1 MRAHTQERA
10 NRNGTSIWQDGAMAI
25 RSPRPMALA
34 ATLAMILAIVG
45 LSSCAGYT
53 SSAKTSPSDPSSGVL
68 SPSATSLSFGNVAV
82 GNTATQSLSMTN
94 TGLGTVTIASA
105 ALTGTGFTVI
115 GGNPSGTIAVGQ
127 SSTIQIQYAPTSAG
141 AVNGSLTILSDASNS
156 PLAISLT
163 GTGTQTGL
171 AISPSTLSFGNVIV
185 GQTGTQS
192 VKLTNSGNSSLTINM
207 ATVLGTGFGISGL
220 SFPTTLTAGQSVSFS
235 AQFAPTTAGA
245 GTGSITFTDNAPG
258 SPQTVSMVGTGVA
271 TSSTLNA
278 NPGSVAFGSVAVGS
292 NNQQTITLTNSGNA
306 SVTISAVSAT
316 GTGFSMAGLTTPLN
330 LAASQSTTF
339 TTKFAPTTAGSA
351 VGNIQIT
358 SNASNPT
365 TSIAL
370 TGTGVQGNLTAN
382 PASINFGNLLVGASG
397 SVAVTLT
404 NNGTGSVAISQGS
417 ASGTA
422 FSMSGLA
429 APLTLTAGQTTSFLA
444 KFSPTA
450 AGSTTGSISIVS
462 NAPGSPLVISLSGSG
477 TATQPQLTIS
487 PASVAFG
494 SVSVGSSGSQ
504 TVTLTNPG
512 NAALTVTQATPSGTG
527 FSMSGASM
535 PMTINAGSS
544 ASFTAKFSPTTA
556 GSATGSIS
564 VVSNAPGSP
573 AAIALTGTGI
583 QGQLGA
589 NPASV
594 NFGSVAVGSTGT
606 QSITLTNSGTG
617 SVTISQA
624 SATGTG
630 LSISG
635 LSTPLTLGAGQT
647 TTFSANSHRQ
657 PAGPQAGTS
666 RLSAMRR
673 ILRWRFP

>member
-1 MRAHTQERA
+1 
-10 NRNGTSIWQDGAMAI
+10 
-25 RSPRPMALA
+25 
-34 ATLAMILAIVG
+34 
-45 LSSCAGYT
+45 
-53 SSAKTSPSDPSSGVL
+53 
-68 SPSATSLSFGNVAV
+68 
-82 GNTATQSLSMTN
+82 MTN

-382 PASINFGNLLVGASG
+382 PASINFGSLLVGASG
-397 SVAVTLT
+397 SVAVTLKNT
-404 NNGTGSVAISQGS
+404 GTAAWQFRRAALSGTG
-417 ASGTA
+417 
-422 FSMSGLA
+422 FSMTGLA
-429 APLTLTAGQTTSFLA
+429 AQTLTRDRRTSFTA

-450 AGSTTGSISIVS
+450 AGSATGSVSIVS
-462 NAPGSPLVISLSGSG
+462 NAPGSPLVISLVGSG

-512 NAALTVTQATPSGTG
+512 NAALTVTQARLP
-527 FSMSGASM
+527 ALD
-535 PMTINAGSS
+535 S
-544 ASFTAKFSPTTA
+544 A
-556 GSATGSIS
+556 
-564 VVSNAPGSP
+564 
-573 AAIALTGTGI
+573 
-583 QGQLGA
+583 
-589 NPASV
+589 
-594 NFGSVAVGSTGT
+594 
-606 QSITLTNSGTG
+606 
-617 SVTISQA
+617 
-624 SATGTG
+624 
-630 LSISG
+630 
-635 LSTPLTLGAGQT
+635 
-647 TTFSANSHRQ
+647 
-657 PAGPQAGTS
+657 
-666 RLSAMRR
+666 
-673 ILRWRFP
+673 